1 MNIIEIIKRNI
12 RKNSKIKLLN
22 ESIDKNKMIELFS
35 RIQDLIGIADIDQN
49 IQYINKGEYKT
60 LKEVFNYQGNEI
72 IYKDMIKACFESG
85 SYSGDITLYVDGN
98 KTIKNIFLYR
108 MKDNILFLVRDLQKY
123 IEATNSL
130 EKQLK

>member
-49 IQYINKGEYKT
+49 IQYINKGE
-60 LKEVFNYQGNEI
+60 N
-72 IYKDMIKACFESG
+72 IKH
-85 SYSGDITLYVDGN
+85 
-98 KTIKNIFLYR
+98 
-108 MKDNILFLVRDLQKY
+108 
-123 IEATNSL
+123 
-130 EKQLK
+130 

>member
-60 LKEVFNYQGNEI
+60 LKEVF
-72 IYKDMIKACFESG
+72 KDF
-85 SYSGDITLYVDGN
+85 YYL
-98 KTIKNIFLYR
+98 
-108 MKDNILFLVRDLQKY
+108 
-123 IEATNSL
+123 
-130 EKQLK
+130 

>member
-1 MNIIEIIKRNI
+1 MTYVGDKMNIIEIIKRNI

-60 LKEVFNYQGNEI
+60 LK
-72 IYKDMIKACFESG
+72 
-85 SYSGDITLYVDGN
+85 
-98 KTIKNIFLYR
+98 
-108 MKDNILFLVRDLQKY
+108 
-123 IEATNSL
+123 
-130 EKQLK
+130 

>member
-1 MNIIEIIKRNI
+1 MTYVGDKMNIIEIIKRNI

-60 LKEVFNYQGNEI
+60 LKEVFN
-72 IYKDMIKACFESG
+72 
-85 SYSGDITLYVDGN
+85 
-98 KTIKNIFLYR
+98 
-108 MKDNILFLVRDLQKY
+108 
-123 IEATNSL
+123 SL
-130 EKQLK
+130 